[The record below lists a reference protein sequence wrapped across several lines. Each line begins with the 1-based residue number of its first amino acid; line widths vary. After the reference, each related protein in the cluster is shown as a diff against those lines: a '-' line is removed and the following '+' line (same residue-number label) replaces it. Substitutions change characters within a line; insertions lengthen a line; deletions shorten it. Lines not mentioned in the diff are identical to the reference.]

1 MKTTRGDKILVVLLL
16 AFSVFIAIYFA
27 RLGTNTSGKY
37 VSVQVNGEEIKKI
50 QFSEE
55 LVGNTYVIQ
64 TEFGRNVL
72 ELGDDNVR
80 VIEADCPDQLDVKQ
94 GAISRPGQLLV
105 CLPNRLIVEIKTE
118 RENVNEENPTIDSY
132 NY

>member
-1 MKTTRGDKILVVLLL
+1 MKTTRGDKVLVVLLSI
-16 AFSVFIAIYFA
+16 FSLFIAIYFA
-27 RLGTNTSGKY
+27 NLGTKYSEKY

-50 QFSEE
+50 QFSYEMI
-55 LVGNTYVIQ
+55 GKTYEIK
-64 TEFGRNVL
+64 TEFGRNVI
-72 ELGDDNVR
+72 ELGEDSVR

-105 CLPNRLIVEIKTE
+105 CLPNRLIVEIKA
-118 RENVNEENPTIDSY
+118 ENEKNEENQPTIDSY

>member
-16 AFSVFIAIYFA
+16 AFSAFIAIYFA

>member
-16 AFSVFIAIYFA
+16 AFSVFIAIHFA